1 MPLPTGM
8 ELIVIAVIIVA
19 ILLWGPKK
27 LPELAKSIGLAKKE
41 FEKAQKEAQTFTNQA
56 MTPPESAEDVLIKT
70 AKELG
75 ISTEGKTKDQISQE
89 IVQKSKE
96 AQK

>member
-8 ELIVIAVIIVA
+8 ELIIIAVIIVA

-41 FEKAQKEAQTFTNQA
+41 FEKVQKDGETFATQA
-56 MTPPESAEDVLIKT
+56 MTPPPSTDDILIKT

-89 IVQKSKE
+89 IVEKSKQ
-96 AQK
+96 AKS